1 MSAGIAATERDGDT
15 AREHL
20 DNAEKL
26 LGPAPQP
33 VDRAMLSIGKAR
45 IAVLDGNG
53 DAAIERARAAIDI
66 LGTTQPA
73 EQGAAVWALAQGFA
87 LQRNVESA
95 TDAYGRAVDLLS
107 VHGQRFHAGT
117 AALEWAGLLQ
127 EHGRE
132 EEAEP
137 VLRRA
142 YDLGVGAETEA
153 RTS

>member
-1 MSAGIAATERDGDT
+1 M
-15 AREHL
+15 
-20 DNAEKL
+20 AEY
-26 LGPAPQP
+26 APY
-33 VDRAMLSIGKAR
+33 DL
-45 IAVLDGNG
+45 
-53 DAAIERARAAIDI
+53 
-66 LGTTQPA
+66 
-73 EQGAAVWALAQGFA
+73 FA
-87 LQRNVESA
+87 LENL
-95 TDAYGRAVDLLS
+95 GRAVDLLS